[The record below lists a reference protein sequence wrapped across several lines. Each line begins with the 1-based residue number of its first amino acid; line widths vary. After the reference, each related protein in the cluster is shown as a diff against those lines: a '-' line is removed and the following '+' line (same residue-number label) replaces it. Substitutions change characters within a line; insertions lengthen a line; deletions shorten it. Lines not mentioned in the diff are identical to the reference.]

1 MLLADHLGLPLSPFP
16 PSLST
21 YSLPLTVSYPRK
33 YPLGE
38 KSTNT
43 EKGVS
48 PLAASCLPSGKSAAS
63 SNDKFVTEKNQ
74 REIRN

>member
-1 MLLADHLGLPLSPFP
+1 MLLANDLGLPLTPFHP
-16 PSLST
+16 ILLK

-33 YPLGE
+33 YPLDE

-48 PLAASCLPSGKSAAS
+48 PLAAFCLPSGKSAVYS
-63 SNDKFVTEKNQ
+63 SDKEKNQ
-74 REIRN
+74 RETGN